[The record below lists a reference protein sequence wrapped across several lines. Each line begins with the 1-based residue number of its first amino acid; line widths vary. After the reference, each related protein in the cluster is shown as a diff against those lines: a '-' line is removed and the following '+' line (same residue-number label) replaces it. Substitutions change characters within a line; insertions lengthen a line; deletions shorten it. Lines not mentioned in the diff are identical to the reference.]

1 MEFQKIESDH
11 DFLNIS
17 RLNQI
22 DRMQSG
28 QNESIFSTPTFYG
41 RETRS
46 PRFLLEFS

>member
-1 MEFQKIESDH
+1 MEFQKIESDI

-28 QNESIFSTPTFYG
+28 QNESIFSAPSFPG
-41 RETRS
+41 REIHM
-46 PRFLLEFS
+46 PGFF